1 MSKFCQWFTFRSAI
15 SVNISARYTS
25 FLIKKKS
32 LDGNVAYVLKKQR
45 KKLNPISQY
54 MINLFK
60 GTEMFYKRNVVNGIF
75 LQ

>member
-1 MSKFCQWFTFRSAI
+1 MIYFSIGYIGKHFSMLHLFFA
-15 SVNISARYTS
+15 
-25 FLIKKKS
+25 KKKS

-45 KKLNPISQY
+45 NKLNPISQY

>member
-1 MSKFCQWFTFRSAI
+1 MLHLFFA
-15 SVNISARYTS
+15 
-25 FLIKKKS
+25 KKKS

-45 KKLNPISQY
+45 NKLNPISQY